1 VRARRASRMVGRRI
15 VAGLSVYLIGYN
27 GYYYLPPPTCPVGLA
42 ACTCWAGPGPGPGP
56 GEGLYPSSV
65 SCRAERPQVPNTER
79 NRQSATPQQRPTGA
93 AAAAADGDGDRET
106 TTTTTGHINSCA
118 CTVEFYF
125 RPRFDSTRLLVPS
138 RPSGG

>member
-1 VRARRASRMVGRRI
+1 